1 MIVVCVKQVIIS
13 IPFTLITE
21 DLFQWVWHCLL
32 LKECTKLN
40 NMKKFTEQDEEL
52 IRLELCSR
60 LPYGLRGRVVATCVD
75 TNYVDM
81 DGFYGEKY
89 FDVDVELDKI
99 DIGNYEIHVTALGN
113 DDLCDYIEESQTM
126 GEPWTIFDFK
136 PYLRPMSSM
145 TEEEKKELHD
155 KFDIHDW
162 YGEYRYYENKNWYKN
177 EKDFYSFVDWVNAH
191 HFDYRGLIEKGLAL
205 KAPEGMYK
213 ID

>member
-1 MIVVCVKQVIIS
+1 
-13 IPFTLITE
+13 
-21 DLFQWVWHCLL
+21 
-32 LKECTKLN
+32 
-40 NMKKFTEQDEEL
+40 MKNFTEQDVEL

-81 DGFYGEKY
+81 DGFYGEKD

-113 DDLCDYIEESQTM
+113 GNDDLCYYIEESQTM

-145 TEEEKKELHD
+145 TEEEKKEISKITDNHIIYNNYNQISASASD
-155 KFDIHDW
+155 KNGARYFATSEKEWLNVFDFL
-162 YGEYRYYENKNWYKN
+162 NK
-177 EKDFYSFVDWVNAH
+177 H

-205 KAPEGMYK
+205 EAPEYMY
-213 ID
+213 